1 MSTLAT
7 RFRCLLAVVLCFG
20 TLAACSTPPIQ
31 DSNIVAANYTAAD
44 QLISQASWI
53 KREAQPVLVASLVNI
68 NALESSS
75 AFGRITSEQMS
86 SRLTQQGLTVIEM
99 KTRNNVFIEQDN
111 GEFVLSRSVRDLS
124 RTHRAAA
131 LAAGTYAIGRE
142 SVYVSTRLIRAL
154 DGVVIASYD
163 YTLPLGPDTR
173 ALLSA
178 Q

>member
-1 MSTLAT
+1 MILLPAS
-7 RFRCLLAVVLCFG
+7 FRRLLAAALCAVA
-20 TLAACSTPPIQ
+20 LPACSTPPIQ
-31 DSNIVAANYTAAD
+31 DSNIVAASYTAAD

-75 AFGRITSEQMS
+75 AFGRITSEQIS
-86 SRLTQQGLTVIEM
+86 SRLAQQGLTVIEM

>member
-1 MSTLAT
+1 MIPLPAS
-7 RFRCLLAVVLCFG
+7 FRRLLAAALCAG
-20 TLAACSTPPIQ
+20 ALTACATPPIH
-31 DSNIVAANYTAAD
+31 DSDIVSASYAAAD
-44 QLISQASWI
+44 RLIAQASWI
-53 KREAQPVLVASLVNI
+53 QRDAQPVLVASLVNI

-75 AFGRITSEQMS
+75 AFGRIAAEQIS
-86 SRLTQQGLTVIEM
+86 SRLAQQGLTVIEM

-124 RTHRAAA
+124 RAHRAAA
-131 LAAGTYAIGRE
+131 LAAGTYAVGRE